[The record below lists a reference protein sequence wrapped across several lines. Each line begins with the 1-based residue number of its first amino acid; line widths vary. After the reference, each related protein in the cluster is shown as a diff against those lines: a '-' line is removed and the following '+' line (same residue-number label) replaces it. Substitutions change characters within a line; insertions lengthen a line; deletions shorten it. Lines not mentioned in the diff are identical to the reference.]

1 MRLLHVITLRLSL
14 LATLILFCWSVF
26 FYYTIMNEVNDEVDD
41 SLEDYAEMIIIRS
54 VRNEALPTASSG
66 SNNQFFLREIT
77 PQYAAQTPHVCY
89 EDRDVFIEEKDE
101 FEPARVLT
109 YIFQNDDGKFFEL
122 EVSTPHIDKK
132 DLRGAIFYWIVFLFL
147 AILLCILLL
156 NLWTIGHSMRP
167 LRKLLRWLDKY
178 RVGEDNR
185 PLDNP
190 TKIYEFRK
198 LNEVVKESIERTEVA
213 YEQQKMFIGNASHEM
228 QTPLAICN
236 SRLEMLLED
245 PSLTERQMEE
255 IVKTRQTLEQLSR
268 MNRSLLLLTKIDN
281 GQFADVADVNFTES
295 IQRLLPDYEMVYAS
309 KNIRLQTELQGDF
322 IVRMDESLAQTL
334 LSNLLKNAFVHNH
347 EGGEITIKATT
358 DSLLFENTGAPESL
372 NRDYIFERFYHSSD
386 NRQSLGLGLA
396 VVKAICQRYGLRIDY
411 AFNNGK
417 HAFTIVKN

>member
-54 VRNEALPTASSG
+54 VRNETLPTASSG

-77 PQYAAQTPHVCY
+77 PQYAAQTPHVRY

-198 LNEVVKESIERTEVA
+198 LNEVVRESIKRTEVA

>member
-1 MRLLHVITLRLSL
+1 
-14 LATLILFCWSVF
+14 
-26 FYYTIMNEVNDEVDD
+26 
-41 SLEDYAEMIIIRS
+41 
-54 VRNEALPTASSG
+54 
-66 SNNQFFLREIT
+66 
-77 PQYAAQTPHVCY
+77 
-89 EDRDVFIEEKDE
+89 
-101 FEPARVLT
+101 
-109 YIFQNDDGKFFEL
+109 
-122 EVSTPHIDKK
+122 
-132 DLRGAIFYWIVFLFL
+132 
-147 AILLCILLL
+147 
-156 NLWTIGHSMRP
+156 
-167 LRKLLRWLDKY
+167 
-178 RVGEDNR
+178 
-185 PLDNP
+185 
-190 TKIYEFRK
+190 
-198 LNEVVKESIERTEVA
+198 
-213 YEQQKMFIGNASHEM
+213 MFIGNASHEM

>member
-77 PQYAAQTPHVCY
+77 PQYAAQTPHVRY

-322 IVRMDESLAQTL
+322 IVCMDESLAQTL

-347 EGGEITIKATT
+347 EGGEITIKATA

>member
-41 SLEDYAEMIIIRS
+41 SLEDYAEMIIVRS

-77 PQYAAQTPHVCY
+77 PQYAAQTPHVRY

-167 LRKLLRWLDKY
+167 LRKLLRWLDRY

-347 EGGEITIKATT
+347 EGGEITIKATA

>member
-77 PQYAAQTPHVCY
+77 PQYAAQTPHVRY

-228 QTPLAICN
+228 QTPLAICS

-372 NRDYIFERFYHSSD
+372 NKDYIFERFYHSSD

>member
-77 PQYAAQTPHVCY
+77 PQYAAQTPHVRY

-198 LNEVVKESIERTEVA
+198 LNEVVRESIERTEVA

-347 EGGEITIKATT
+347 EGGEITIKATA

>member
-77 PQYAAQTPHVCY
+77 PQYAAQTPHVRY

>member
-77 PQYAAQTPHVCY
+77 PQYAAQTPHVRY

-167 LRKLLRWLDKY
+167 LRKLLRWLDRY

-347 EGGEITIKATT
+347 EGGEITIKATA

>member
-77 PQYAAQTPHVCY
+77 PQYAAQTPHVRY

-109 YIFQNDDGKFFEL
+109 YIFQNDDGKFFEI

-372 NRDYIFERFYHSSD
+372 NKDYIFERFYHSSD

>member
-77 PQYAAQTPHVCY
+77 PQYAAQTPHVRY

-156 NLWTIGHSMRP
+156 NLWTIGPSMRP
-167 LRKLLRWLDKY
+167 LRKLLRWRDKY

>member
-77 PQYAAQTPHVCY
+77 PQYAAQTPHVRY

-198 LNEVVKESIERTEVA
+198 LNEVVRESIKRTEVA

-372 NRDYIFERFYHSSD
+372 NKDYIFERFYHSSD

>member
-77 PQYAAQTPHVCY
+77 PQYAAQTPHVRY

-309 KNIRLQTELQGDF
+309 KNIRLQTELLGDF

-347 EGGEITIKATT
+347 ESGEITIKATT

>member
-1 MRLLHVITLRLSL
+1 MKILTKLHTRLGDFWWYSLMLFCACRAADLLNAFVGLWLVPKYVDPSELGAVMPLTQFANFLAIPVAAFANTFRNELTRLSINKEFGKL
-14 LATLILFCWSVF
+14 KTLMRGVFAAT
-26 FYYTIMNEVNDEVDD
+26 
-41 SLEDYAEMIIIRS
+41 A
-54 VRNEALPTASSG
+54 
-66 SNNQFFLREIT
+66 
-77 PQYAAQTPHVCY
+77 
-89 EDRDVFIEEKDE
+89 
-101 FEPARVLT
+101 
-109 YIFQNDDGKFFEL
+109 
-122 EVSTPHIDKK
+122 
-132 DLRGAIFYWIVFLFL
+132 VFLFL

-167 LRKLLRWLDKY
+167 LRKLLRWLDRY

-228 QTPLAICN
+228 QTPLAICS

-347 EGGEITIKATT
+347 EGGEITIKATA

>member
-77 PQYAAQTPHVCY
+77 PQYAAQTPHVRY

-101 FEPARVLT
+101 FEPARLLT

-190 TKIYEFRK
+190 TRIYEFRK

-386 NRQSLGLGLA
+386 NRQSSGLGLA

>member
-14 LATLILFCWSVF
+14 LATLILVCWSVF

-77 PQYAAQTPHVCY
+77 PQYAAQTPHVRY

-228 QTPLAICN
+228 QTPLAICS

>member
-77 PQYAAQTPHVCY
+77 PQYAAQTPHVRY

-109 YIFQNDDGKFFEL
+109 YIFQNDDGKFFEI

-347 EGGEITIKATT
+347 EGGEITIKATA

>member
-41 SLEDYAEMIIIRS
+41 SLEDYAEMIIVRS

-77 PQYAAQTPHVCY
+77 PQYAAQTPHVRY

-109 YIFQNDDGKFFEL
+109 YIFQNDDGKFFEI

>member
-77 PQYAAQTPHVCY
+77 PQYAAQTPHVRY

-228 QTPLAICN
+228 QTPLAICS

-347 EGGEITIKATT
+347 EGGEITIKATA

>member
-41 SLEDYAEMIIIRS
+41 SLEDYAEMIIVRS

-77 PQYAAQTPHVCY
+77 PQYAAQTPHVRY

-167 LRKLLRWLDKY
+167 LRKLLQWLDKY

-228 QTPLAICN
+228 QTPLAICS

>member
-77 PQYAAQTPHVCY
+77 PQYAAQTPHVRY

-132 DLRGAIFYWIVFLFL
+132 DLREAIFYWIVFLFL

-228 QTPLAICN
+228 QTPLAICS

-372 NRDYIFERFYHSSD
+372 NKDYIFERFYHSSD

>member
-77 PQYAAQTPHVCY
+77 PQYAAQTPHVRY

-109 YIFQNDDGKFFEL
+109 YIFQNDDGKFFEI

-198 LNEVVKESIERTEVA
+198 LNEVVRESIKRTEVA

-347 EGGEITIKATT
+347 EGGEITIKATA

>member
-77 PQYAAQTPHVCY
+77 PQYAAQTPHVRY

-167 LRKLLRWLDKY
+167 LRKLLRWLDRY

>member
-77 PQYAAQTPHVCY
+77 PQYAAQTPHVRY

-109 YIFQNDDGKFFEL
+109 YIFQNDDGKFFEI

>member
-77 PQYAAQTPHVCY
+77 PQYAAQTPHVRY

-167 LRKLLRWLDKY
+167 LRKLLRWLDRY

-228 QTPLAICN
+228 QTPLAICS

-347 EGGEITIKATT
+347 EGGEITIKATA

>member
-77 PQYAAQTPHVCY
+77 PQYAAQTPHVRY

-198 LNEVVKESIERTEVA
+198 LNEVVRESIERTEAA

-347 EGGEITIKATT
+347 EGGEITIKATA

>member
-77 PQYAAQTPHVCY
+77 PQYAAQTPHVRY

-109 YIFQNDDGKFFEL
+109 YIFQNDDGKFFEI

-198 LNEVVKESIERTEVA
+198 LNEVVRESIKRTEVA

>member
-77 PQYAAQTPHVCY
+77 PQYAAQTPHVRY

-109 YIFQNDDGKFFEL
+109 YIFQNDDGKLFEL

-132 DLRGAIFYWIVFLFL
+132 DLREAIFYWIVFLFL

-167 LRKLLRWLDKY
+167 LRKLLRWLDRY

-347 EGGEITIKATT
+347 EGGEITIKVTT

-411 AFNNGK
+411 AFTNGK

>member
-77 PQYAAQTPHVCY
+77 PQYAAQTPHVRY

-109 YIFQNDDGKFFEL
+109 YIFQNDDGKFFEI

-228 QTPLAICN
+228 QTPLAICS

-417 HAFTIVKN
+417 HAFR

>member
-77 PQYAAQTPHVCY
+77 PQYAAQTPHVRY

-109 YIFQNDDGKFFEL
+109 YIFQNDDGKLFEL

-132 DLRGAIFYWIVFLFL
+132 DLREAIFYWIVFLFL

-167 LRKLLRWLDKY
+167 LRKLLRWLDRY

-190 TKIYEFRK
+190 TRIYEFRK

-228 QTPLAICN
+228 QTPLAICS

-372 NRDYIFERFYHSSD
+372 NKDYIFERFYHSSD

>member
-14 LATLILFCWSVF
+14 LATLIMFCWSVF

-77 PQYAAQTPHVCY
+77 PQYAAQTPHVRY

-167 LRKLLRWLDKY
+167 LRKLLRWLDRY

-228 QTPLAICN
+228 QTPLAICS

-347 EGGEITIKATT
+347 EGGEITIKATA

>member
-77 PQYAAQTPHVCY
+77 PQYAAQTPHVRY

-198 LNEVVKESIERTEVA
+198 LNEVVRESIKRTEVA

>member
-77 PQYAAQTPHVCY
+77 PQYAAQTPHVRY

-236 SRLEMLLED
+236 SRLEMLLEA

>member
-77 PQYAAQTPHVCY
+77 PQYAAQTPHVRY

-198 LNEVVKESIERTEVA
+198 LNEVVRESIKRTEVA

-347 EGGEITIKATT
+347 EGGEITIKATA

-417 HAFTIVKN
+417 HAFMIVKN

>member
-77 PQYAAQTPHVCY
+77 PQYAAQTPHVRY

-109 YIFQNDDGKFFEL
+109 YIFQNDDGKLFEL

-347 EGGEITIKATT
+347 EGGEITIKATA

>member
-77 PQYAAQTPHVCY
+77 PQYAAQTPHVRY

-198 LNEVVKESIERTEVA
+198 LNEVVKESIKRTEVA